1 AMETGFTV
9 DGAGGWAVEVA
20 RGIAVAFAVDSADR
34 LGDAVRVG
42 VGVEVLFTTLAC
54 DVTTGSGGKVETG
67 GANAIVGTGLGADVR
82 SACVGVVVAVGIG
95 CEVRTWRG

>member
-1 AMETGFTV
+1 
-9 DGAGGWAVEVA
+9 
-20 RGIAVAFAVDSADR
+20 
-34 LGDAVRVG
+34 
-42 VGVEVLFTTLAC
+42 EVLFTTLAC

-95 CEVRTWRG
+95 CEVRTWRGGATTANGLGDGVAGAITAGAGLGGDGVPAALIVVDAPAGMT